1 MEIFF
6 KPSFFTFF
14 LLFITTNGTMQN
26 NLDIYI
32 NNGIY
37 NFVRIYEM
45 EHERECR
52 ENAETNHILPT
63 EKRWHP

>member
-1 MEIFF
+1 MEIF
-6 KPSFFTFF
+6 KHHF
-14 LLFITTNGTMQN
+14 LLFTTNYSTF
-26 NLDIYI
+26 IYI
-32 NNGIY
+32 YINGIY

>member
-6 KPSFFTFF
+6 KPSFFTF
-14 LLFITTNGTMQN
+14 LLFITTNAKQF
-26 NLDIYI
+26 IYII

>member
-1 MEIFF
+1 MEIF
-6 KPSFFTFF
+6 KHHF
-14 LLFITTNGTMQN
+14 LLFYYFLLLQMHKLYSTF
-26 NLDIYI
+26 IYI

>member
-1 MEIFF
+1 MEIF
-6 KPSFFTFF
+6 KHHF
-14 LLFITTNGTMQN
+14 LLFYFFFLTTNAKQF
-26 NLDIYI
+26 IYI